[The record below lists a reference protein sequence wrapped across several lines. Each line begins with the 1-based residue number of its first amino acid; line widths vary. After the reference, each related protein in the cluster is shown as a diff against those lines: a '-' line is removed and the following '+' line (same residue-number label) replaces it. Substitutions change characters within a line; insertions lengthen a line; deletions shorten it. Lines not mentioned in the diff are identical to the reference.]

1 MENLPI
7 YIYLVFGIT
16 VLGSVGLFYK
26 AANYSNTVLI
36 LLLSWLGIQA
46 VISMTGFYQNSYA
59 MPPRFGFLVLPPVLL
74 TIALFVTEKGRQF
87 IDSLD
92 MKTLTMFH
100 IIRIPVE
107 IVLFWLFL
115 HKGIPQLMTFEGR
128 NFDILSGLS
137 APLIYYWGFVQQ
149 KLSRKALLIW
159 NFICLGLLI
168 NIVANAALSIPTP
181 FQQFAFEQPNIAVLH
196 FPFVWLPGCLV
207 PMVLCAHLVSIRQLN
222 NTANIS

>member
-7 YIYLVFGIT
+7 YIYLVFGLT
-16 VLGSVGLFYK
+16 VLGSVGFFHQ
-26 AANYSNTVLI
+26 AANRSNTVLI
-36 LLLSWLGIQA
+36 VVLSWLAFQA
-46 VISMTGFYQNSYA
+46 AMSISGFYQNTQA
-59 MPPRFGFLVLPPVLL
+59 MPPRFGLLVLPPVLL
-74 TIALFVTEKGRQF
+74 IITLFATEKGRQF

-92 MKTLTMFH
+92 VKTLTMFH

-128 NFDILSGLS
+128 NFDILSGLT
-137 APLIYYWGFVQQ
+137 APIIYYLGFVKQN
-149 KLSRKALLIW
+149 LSRNVLLIW
-159 NFICLGLLI
+159 NFVCLGLLI

-181 FQQFAFEQPNIAVLH
+181 FQQFGFEQPNIAVLH

-207 PMVLCAHLVSIRQLN
+207 PMVLLAHLVNIRRLLLKN
-222 NTANIS
+222 KL